1 MTASVTPSP
10 RRLAP
15 APPWR
20 DRRGAFS
27 PLKAAVLALLAAPAA
42 VLLAALAAG
51 GLGAEPVERLQDEC
65 GRWAVRFLLLSLAV
79 TPLRLLWRWNRLIL
93 VRRMTGLAAL
103 AYALGHLA
111 AYAALEDWVLAKVA
125 GEIATR
131 FYLTLGATALAGL
144 IVLGL
149 TSTDAAVRRLGA
161 ARWQAL
167 HRASYVVAPLA
178 VTHVFLQTRLDPSE
192 AFVLAGVLAW
202 LLAARIWRARAGA
215 LTATAALVLA
225 AAAIAATALG
235 EAVFFHLKFGAPLL
249 DLLTANLDAA
259 AGLRPAWW
267 VAGLTLAVVTVAFA
281 RARPTAAPRHR
292 RAAA

>member
-1 MTASVTPSP
+1 MTTSRTPFA
-10 RRLAP
+10 RRFLP

-20 DRRGAFS
+20 DRKGAFS
-27 PLKAAVLALLAAPAA
+27 PLKAAVLGLLATPAALLLVAF
-42 VLLAALAAG
+42 AAG
-51 GLGAEPVERLQDEC
+51 GLGAEPVERLQDEA
-65 GRWAVRFLLLSLAV
+65 GRWAVRFLLLSLAI

-93 VRRMTGLAAL
+93 VRRMVGLAAL

-131 FYLTLGATALAGL
+131 FYLTLGAAALVGL

-167 HRASYVVAPLA
+167 HRASYVLAPLA

-202 LLAARIWRARAGA
+202 LLALRIWRARAGT
-215 LTATAALVLA
+215 LTATAGLVLA
-225 AAAIAATALG
+225 AAAIAGTALG
-235 EAVFFHLKFGAPLL
+235 EAVFFHAKFGAPLVN
-249 DLLTANLDAA
+249 LLAANLDAT
-259 AGLRPAWW
+259 AGLRPAWL
-267 VAGLTLAVVTVAFA
+267 VAGLVLPVATVAFV
-281 RARPTAAPRHR
+281 RGRPAAVPRPR

>member
-1 MTASVTPSP
+1 MV
-10 RRLAP
+10 
-15 APPWR
+15 
-20 DRRGAFS
+20 
-27 PLKAAVLALLAAPAA
+27 
-42 VLLAALAAG
+42 
-51 GLGAEPVERLQDEC
+51 
-65 GRWAVRFLLLSLAV
+65 
-79 TPLRLLWRWNRLIL
+79 
-93 VRRMTGLAAL
+93 GLAAL

-131 FYLTLGATALAGL
+131 FYLTLGAAALVGL

-167 HRASYVVAPLA
+167 HRASYVLAPLA

-202 LLAARIWRARAGA
+202 LLALRIWRARAGT
-215 LTATAALVLA
+215 LTATAGLVLA
-225 AAAIAATALG
+225 AAAIAGTALG
-235 EAVFFHLKFGAPLL
+235 EAVFFHAKFGAPLVN
-249 DLLTANLDAA
+249 LLAANLDAT
-259 AGLRPAWW
+259 AGLRPAWL
-267 VAGLTLAVVTVAFA
+267 VAGLVLPVATVAFV
-281 RARPTAAPRHR
+281 RGRPAAVPRPR

>member
-1 MTASVTPSP
+1 MIFAH
-10 RRLAP
+10 A
-15 APPWR
+15 PWR
-20 DRRGAFS
+20 DRKGAFS
-27 PLKAAVLALLAAPAA
+27 PLKATVLALLAAPA
-42 VLLAALAAG
+42 VVVLAAFAAG
-51 GLGAEPVERLQDEC
+51 ALGAEPVERLQDEC
-65 GRWAVRFLLLSLAV
+65 GRWAVRFLLISLAV

-93 VRRMTGLAAL
+93 VRRMVGLAAL

-131 FYLTLGATALAGL
+131 VYLTIGAAALAGL

-161 ARWQAL
+161 GRWQAL
-167 HRASYVVAPLA
+167 HRLSYLIAPLA

-192 AFVLAGVLAW
+192 AFALTGVLAW
-202 LLAARIWRARAGA
+202 LLALRLWRWRAGG

-225 AAAIAATALG
+225 AAATSATALA
-235 EAVFFHLKFGAPLL
+235 EAAFFHLKFGAPVATLL
-249 DLLTANLDAA
+249 AANLDAA
-259 AGLRPAWW
+259 AGIRPAWW
-267 VAGLTLAVVTVAFA
+267 VAALTLPVALAGFA
-281 RARPTAAPRHR
+281 RARPTPASRPR